1 MTNLILE
8 MCEQKLRDLRKNSP
22 DQLTDCVKT
31 YMANNNPEKFDCV
44 SIKEK
49 GGCFLKDVEKHCDPK
64 FLEVYKEHQD
74 LRLYNRACDGRL
86 RYKVW
91 DLTRTQEFAIHS
103 VPGGIKMT
111 DPKRNETGT
120 PNTTRFFGGLCVSTF
135 FVLMRS
141 AIICILLPY
150 PSNGYSYRGKD
161 IWKTGCTY
169 AGEHAIPHCRYIIGF
184 KNFWRHNSIAWFPE
198 QTRNMSYTELKKH
211 CDDSFV
217 CLENTGCYKDFV
229 NYQELDKCIDDVFWL
244 GPMGFCETKLREVLK
259 STPDKLEECV
269 QEYLKDKN
277 PDRFDCVSI
286 NNKGKCFEKDV
297 EKHCEPRLLPMYR
310 EHQNLRLYNRACDG
324 RLRYKDWDMAGSQD
338 YALQFN
344 PGGLKVSDPKRDVL
358 KAENEET
365 TGANSTDV

>member
-1 MTNLILE
+1 MLAFSL
-8 MCEQKLRDLRKNSP
+8 
-22 DQLTDCVKT
+22 
-31 YMANNNPEKFDCV
+31 A
-44 SIKEK
+44 
-49 GGCFLKDVEKHCDPK
+49 
-64 FLEVYKEHQD
+64 
-74 LRLYNRACDGRL
+74 
-86 RYKVW
+86 
-91 DLTRTQEFAIHS
+91 
-103 VPGGIKMT
+103 
-111 DPKRNETGT
+111 
-120 PNTTRFFGGLCVSTF
+120 
-135 FVLMRS
+135 

-161 IWKTGCTY
+161 IWKTGCAY

-244 GPMGFCETKLREVLK
+244 GPMGFCEMKLREVLK

-358 KAENEET
+358 KDENEET